1 MEPALD
7 AVLAYRDTRQLI
19 SYRDT
24 NLLSPAKGCAFYA
37 CSYPLSMIEWFLG
50 ASTKASES
58 EDTLSEVQIQTVEP
72 TAEAISLEPLTPQ
85 ENSDKLAIFR
95 AQVQEEA
102 NTRGKMSDVAVA
114 KLRSQTEAARVE
126 AIGLTRFGN
135 ALKSV
140 VVTPANLQTL
150 ITRCIYA
157 GPPEKNLDR
166 RAHKLLWWITAGF
179 RLGEEINAPGQ
190 IRYEERMTDAQFQKA
205 WDMKAA
211 EKVKQRRTEQ
221 GLVSNTKPER
231 LCKSG
236 SKCMKVYRRKAA
248 PAKGDG
254 EYCSTACGTSD
265 RARAKRL
272 LLAGPPSTEMT
283 Q

>member
-1 MEPALD
+1 
-7 AVLAYRDTRQLI
+7 VT
-19 SYRDT
+19 T
-24 NLLSPAKGCAFYA
+24 
-37 CSYPLSMIEWFLG
+37 
-50 ASTKASES
+50 ASRPEEVSQIIPSE
-58 EDTLSEVQIQTVEP
+58 
-72 TAEAISLEPLTPQ
+72 
-85 ENSDKLAIFR
+85 DKLAIFR
-95 AQVQEEA
+95 AQVQEETK
-102 NTRGKMSDVAVA
+102 TRGKMSDAA
-114 KLRSQTEAARVE
+114 LSKLRSQAEESRIE

-150 ITRCIYA
+150 IRRCVYA

-166 RAHKLLWWITAGF
+166 RAHKLHWWITAGF

-190 IRYEERMTDAQFQKA
+190 IRFMSDLTADEERMTDAQFQKA

-248 PAKGDG
+248 PAKGNG
-254 EYCSTACGTSD
+254 EYCSTACGASD

>member
-1 MEPALD
+1 VPKKLGYWKEDHLIERTQTQTTEP
-7 AVLAYRDTRQLI
+7 
-19 SYRDT
+19 
-24 NLLSPAKGCAFYA
+24 
-37 CSYPLSMIEWFLG
+37 
-50 ASTKASES
+50 SEATS
-58 EDTLSEVQIQTVEP
+58 LTL
-72 TAEAISLEPLTPQ
+72 Q
-85 ENSDKLAIFR
+85 ENPSENTSADKLAIFR

-102 NTRGKMSDVAVA
+102 KIHGKMSEAAVA

-140 VVTPANLQTL
+140 IVTPANLQTL

-190 IRYEERMTDAQFQKA
+190 IRFMSDLTADEERMTDTQFQKE
-205 WDMKAA
+205 WDMKVAEKRKAYRVEHGLIVAPTAA
-211 EKVKQRRTEQ
+211 E
-221 GLVSNTKPER
+221 KPER

-236 SKCMKVYRRKAA
+236 KKCMKYFARKAA
-248 PAKGDG
+248 PAKGNG
-254 EYCSTACGTSD
+254 EYCSSACAASD
-265 RARAKRL
+265 RARAKRS
-272 LLAGPPSTEMT
+272 LLAGPAASEMT